1 MNFAEHLKNY
11 YQNFR
16 NFSKKKKKEKP
27 EDEKTLPDSFHE
39 TDVT

>member
-1 MNFAEHLKNY
+1 MNFAERLKNY

-16 NFSKKKKKEKP
+16 NSSKKKEKP
-27 EDEKTLPDSFHE
+27 EGEKTLPDSFHE